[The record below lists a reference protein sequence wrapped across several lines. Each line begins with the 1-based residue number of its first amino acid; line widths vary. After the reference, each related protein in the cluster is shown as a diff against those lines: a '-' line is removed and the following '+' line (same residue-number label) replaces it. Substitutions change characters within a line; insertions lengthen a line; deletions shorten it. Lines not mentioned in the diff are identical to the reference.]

1 MTYIYNDM
9 PIYSYIT
16 LFNYNPKCSQ
26 LQFGCFF
33 EVIADPQ
40 LSVLLEALSGSSDK
54 QTLEHAIEPWVYAG
68 MLAPHSASI
77 IFLVVSQ

>member
-1 MTYIYNDM
+1 M

-77 IFLVVSQ
+77 IFWVVSQ